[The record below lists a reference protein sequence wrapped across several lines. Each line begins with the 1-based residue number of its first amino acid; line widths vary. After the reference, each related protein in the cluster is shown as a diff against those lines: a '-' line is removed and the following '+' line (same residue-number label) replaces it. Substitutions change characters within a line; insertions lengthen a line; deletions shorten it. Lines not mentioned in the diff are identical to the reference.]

1 MSARLIAGGELI
13 TGTHF
18 NNGTTLFKKTGPLLN
33 PAIAFGMMIE
43 GGWRFWFQYLCCPLF
58 GSLLAFVFYTKCFV
72 KAEEYLADSEEGS
85 ELAQERLGAALDSL
99 SSPVQA

>member
-1 MSARLIAGGELI
+1 
-13 TGTHF
+13 
-18 NNGTTLFKKTGPLLN
+18 
-33 PAIAFGMMIE
+33 MMIE

-99 SSPVQA
+99 SSPVQAKRRKSLGTEDDEEIDAKSGSKSD